1 MAAISP
7 DRLCLCRRRLI
18 FEAVSPH
25 AVQRRTPQEMQQPTI
40 WSPPGVTAEE
50 EFARTS
56 FWASAQMCDTTEKR
70 LSFMKECL
78 LVSPDHAGDDGH
90 PLRFH
95 EHRLPPKIRSWNVNS
110 NDGVNRA
117 FHDIFFAETN
127 DQALMDEAP
136 RHAEDHARNRVNWCM
151 DHFGDL
157 DSTYSPDKKNYQIS
171 HDILNQCKYVV
182 DAKISDYLERNDQ
195 LHGRDGLKL
204 WEHYD
209 HCYIGFAAALIAKH
223 WFGKDQ
229 SMDSVKSLAHY
240 ALIPE
245 NHEIFYC
252 GVIPSC
258 CKIIGCMGNDADA
271 EFGLETILYFPIK
284 SFNQS
289 LKKRFMNGGV
299 WSVREAIHQL
309 QIEGANELHDDQ
321 AKNMCRGVEVT
332 SLHMAYHVFKNF
344 GVVAKPSKCKAL
356 LQKKWITNGERQT
369 ISRAFHDSVP
379 MFFTLTNNTMHR

>member
-1 MAAISP
+1 
-7 DRLCLCRRRLI
+7 
-18 FEAVSPH
+18 
-25 AVQRRTPQEMQQPTI
+25 
-40 WSPPGVTAEE
+40 
-50 EFARTS
+50 
-56 FWASAQMCDTTEKR
+56 
-70 LSFMKECL
+70 MKECL

-127 DQALMDEAP
+127 DQASMDEAP
-136 RHAEDHARNRVNWCM
+136 RRAEDHARNRVNWCM

-258 CKIIGCMGNDADA
+258 YKIIGYMGNDADA
-271 EFGLETILYFPIK
+271 EFGLETILCFPIK
-284 SFNQS
+284 SFNES
-289 LKKRFMNGGV
+289 LKKRFHNRGV
-299 WSVREAIHQL
+299 WSIGEATRLL
-309 QIEGANELHDDQ
+309 QNGDLHDDQ
-321 AKNMCRGVEVT
+321 AKNVFRGVEVT
-332 SLHMAYHVFKNF
+332 FLRMAYHVFKNF
-344 GVVAKPSKCKAL
+344 GVVAKPTKRKEL
-356 LQKKWITNGERQT
+356 RLKKWITAAEQQSIARP
-369 ISRAFHDSVP
+369 FHPSVR
-379 MFFTLTNNTMHR
+379 MFFTLPVNTMYR